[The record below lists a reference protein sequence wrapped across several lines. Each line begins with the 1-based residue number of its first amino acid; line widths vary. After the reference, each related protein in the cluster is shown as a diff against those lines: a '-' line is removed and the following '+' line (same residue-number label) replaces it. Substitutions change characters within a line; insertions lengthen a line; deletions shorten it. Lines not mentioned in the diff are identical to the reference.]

1 VNPIQLITLDITDTE
16 YINIMPRG
24 GKRDGAGRKAITL
37 APETQTALVPTS
49 AALIPSSDTS
59 LTSAISPLSTI
70 PVANQSKPRRTP
82 PGGRRIG
89 AGRKPDAVRGR
100 AAQLMRL
107 VMTEAEEVAHW
118 KALLSSPD
126 MKIRAAAL
134 KELSDRHYGK
144 ATQAVELDAEVKETI
159 TFIIDL

>member
-1 VNPIQLITLDITDTE
+1 
-16 YINIMPRG
+16 MPRG

-49 AALIPSSDTS
+49 AALIPSSDTCLTTS
-59 LTSAISPLSTI
+59 LVSNPSAISPLSTI